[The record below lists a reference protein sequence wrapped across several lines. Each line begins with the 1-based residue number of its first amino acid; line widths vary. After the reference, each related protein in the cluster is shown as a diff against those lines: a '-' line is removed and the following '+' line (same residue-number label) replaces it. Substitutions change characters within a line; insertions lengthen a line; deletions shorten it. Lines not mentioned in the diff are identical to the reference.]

1 MKSKYEKDIMPFIK
15 DFDTFVNFILEKDPN
30 LSNKNQVLGKNDCFE
45 LNSQLYFQRDAIK
58 ASYTQEQYI
67 AIDLFFTLAVKSKLF
82 LIQINS
88 KNKFKLIKTA
98 RLEEFL
104 ELNIYEKYV
113 FLIESFWTEYEFEE
127 VLRNGILEIFEL
139 IYVISRT
146 NIKNKILKSGLK
158 HGRSLFSYYSKITQ
172 ILRVIGICELE
183 LIDNVKNK
191 YDDSIKSI
199 MPTACGIEICKLF
212 TNQVLDYFNV
222 EDFLIDMII
231 ERWDIE
237 EFKDSEDEKTFFEFM
252 TKIFESGLI
261 KKNINTDVQ
270 INRKGTYILKVLL
283 DKNLWRKIKI
293 SSKSELHELHL
304 MIQKAF
310 DFDNDH
316 MYAFYNGTSYRNGKE
331 FYNANPL
338 GESEEYEDLTIED
351 AELYK
356 GQQFIYLFDFGD
368 MWEFKI
374 QVTDFIENEETD
386 FVPQIMDSKGE
397 SVQQYPDWD

>member
-1 MKSKYEKDIMPFIK
+1 MKSKYEKDILPFIK
-15 DFDTFVNFILEKDPN
+15 DFDTFINFILEKYPN
-30 LSNKNQVLGKNDCFE
+30 LSNRSQVLGKNDCFE
-45 LNSQLYFQRDAIK
+45 LNSQLYFKKDASK

-82 LIQINS
+82 LIQTNS

-104 ELNIYEKYV
+104 DLNIYEKYV

-127 VLRNGILEIFEL
+127 VLRNGILEFFEL

-146 NIKNKILKSGLK
+146 NIKNKILKSDLK
-158 HGRSLFSYYSKITQ
+158 HGKSLFSYYSKITQ
-172 ILRVIGICELE
+172 ILRVLGICELE

-199 MPTACGIEICKLF
+199 SPTVCGKGICKLF
-212 TNQVLDYFNV
+212 TNEVLDYFNI
-222 EDFLIDMII
+222 EDFFIDMII

-237 EFKDSEDEKTFFEFM
+237 EFEDFEDEKTFFEFM
-252 TKIFESGLI
+252 TKVFESGLVE
-261 KKNINTDVQ
+261 KNINADVQ

-283 DKNLWRKIKI
+283 DKNLWRVVKLSHKT
-293 SSKSELHELHL
+293 SLHKLHL
-304 MIQKAF
+304 IIQKAF

-316 MYAFYNGTSYRNGKE
+316 MYAFYTGTSYRNGKE
-331 FYNANPL
+331 FYCANPL
-338 GESEEYEDLTIED
+338 GESKEYEDLKIED
-351 AELYK
+351 VEFYK

-386 FVPQIMDSKGE
+386 FVPQIIDSKGKAP
-397 SVQQYPDWD
+397 QQYPDWD